1 MLLETAG
8 RRPRS
13 LAVND
18 DGGRGA
24 ATRGVVFMLRRDT
37 PQGRLLTNCL
47 RTSNGGGG
55 ETTLEAAHGSD
66 TSPQRQLIFHEPYD
80 QQELLGDSPYERL
93 SLRDRTSAA
102 KTARSCL

>member
-1 MLLETAG
+1 
-8 RRPRS
+8 
-13 LAVND
+13 
-18 DGGRGA
+18 
-24 ATRGVVFMLRRDT
+24 MLRRDA

-93 SLRDRTSAA
+93 SLRDRTRAA
-102 KTARSCL
+102 KTARSFL